1 MMTSNDTMKFDV
13 NEQLKQIES
22 FTERQ
27 QQDVQKLI
35 AESQKR
41 FGSGQVTE
49 SIDEVENA
57 VTGMLDNIEGQ
68 LEQEISKIN
77 QQLQELLPN
86 EIQ

>member
-1 MMTSNDTMKFDV
+1 MTSNDTMKFDV

-41 FGSGQVTE
+41 FGSGQVND
-49 SIDEVENA
+49 SIDEVESV

>member
-1 MMTSNDTMKFDV
+1 MTSNDTIKFDV

-41 FGSGQVTE
+41 FGSGQVND
-49 SIDEVENA
+49 SIDEVESA

>member
-1 MMTSNDTMKFDV
+1 MTSNDTMKFDV

-49 SIDEVENA
+49 SIDEVESA

-77 QQLQELLPN
+77 QQLLSL
-86 EIQ
+86 IHI

>member
-1 MMTSNDTMKFDV
+1 MTSNDTMKFDV

-49 SIDEVENA
+49 SIDEVESA

-77 QQLQELLPN
+77 QQLRELLPN

>member
-1 MMTSNDTMKFDV
+1 MTSNDTMKFDV

-41 FGSGQVTE
+41 FGSGQVND
-49 SIDEVENA
+49 SIDEVESA

>member
-1 MMTSNDTMKFDV
+1 MTSNDTMKFDV

>member
-1 MMTSNDTMKFDV
+1 MTSNDTMKFDV

-77 QQLQELLPN
+77 QQLQEPLPN

>member
-1 MMTSNDTMKFDV
+1 M
-13 NEQLKQIES
+13 
-22 FTERQ
+22 
-27 QQDVQKLI
+27 I

-49 SIDEVENA
+49 SIDEVESA

>member
-1 MMTSNDTMKFDV
+1 MTSNDTMKFDV

-49 SIDEVENA
+49 SIDEVEKA